1 MVPLSEVIVVTGD
14 RELVLSRTVDVL
26 DAPATECGRICCTFV
41 VVDVVVVAVES
52 CEFEPIEEVVFA
64 LVFVPG
70 EGPEM
75 ELEVEL
81 VICEVILAK
90 CK

>member
-1 MVPLSEVIVVTGD
+1 MPVA
-14 RELVLSRTVDVL
+14 TV
-26 DAPATECGRICCTFV
+26 EF
-41 VVDVVVVAVES
+41 S
-52 CEFEPIEEVVFA
+52 EFEPIGLEDEDVFA

-81 VICEVILAK
+81 VICEVLLAK